1 MNESEGGKSCDSVS
15 IKILTLCAGVP
26 VRVDRFPSREER
38 LAAHGAQRDA
48 SLPNRG
54 EIFVLGPIFD
64 KAN

>member
-48 SLPNRG
+48 SLPNR
-54 EIFVLGPIFD
+54 
-64 KAN
+64 